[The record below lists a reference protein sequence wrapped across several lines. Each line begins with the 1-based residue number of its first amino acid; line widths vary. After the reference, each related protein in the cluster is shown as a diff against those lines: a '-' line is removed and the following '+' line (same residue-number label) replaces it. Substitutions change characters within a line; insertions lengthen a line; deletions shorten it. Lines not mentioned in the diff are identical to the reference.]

1 MAALEGG
8 RPGGRGAAQPPA
20 AAEQRVLRALEQ
32 RGPLT
37 GAELRGQLGDDA
49 FAQWKACV
57 LSPRVA
63 LRRVGR
69 RYLRLDQRVEG
80 YARLSPSILREFLT
94 YTVVAPADQQEAL
107 ERRAQELRTHI
118 EEVSRRKLDMARGV
132 AHAIGSQHAA
142 EVGDPPFCIVLAGD
156 IVYEMAHDVPRP
168 ERSTGSM
175 VRGSDL
181 DIVIIVEEEAPEELI
196 ARLDDAIYEKKY
208 RYLINPA
215 FREEIDYVIKRL
227 SRLREQSEFDT
238 FKKMVAC
245 KIFDEAMLLF
255 GNESLFGTAKGLLE
269 SRGVGERLREMEQSA
284 IESRE
289 QAESYL
295 LATEQH
301 VLQGDD
307 LYLFYTAAESD
318 EFE

>member
-1 MAALEGG
+1 M
-8 RPGGRGAAQPPA
+8 
-20 AAEQRVLRALEQ
+20 AEQRVIRALEQ
-32 RGPLT
+32 RGPMT
-37 GAELRGQLGDDA
+37 GAELRGAAGDDA
-49 FAQWKACV
+49 FAQWKACM

-63 LRRVGR
+63 MHRVGR
-69 RYLRLDQRVEG
+69 RYLRLDQKVEG

-94 YTVVAPADQQEAL
+94 YTVVALAEQEAAL
-107 ERRAQELRTHI
+107 ERRTQELRAHI

-132 AHAIGSQHAA
+132 ATAIGSQHSAGA
-142 EVGDPPFCIVLAGD
+142 GGEPPFCIVVAGD

-181 DIVIIVEEEAPEELI
+181 DIVTIVQEDAPEELI
-196 ARLDDAIYEKKY
+196 ARLDDSIYEKKY

-227 SRLREQSEFDT
+227 SRLREQSEFDS

-245 KIFDEAMLLF
+245 KIFDEAVLLF
-255 GNESLFGTAKGLLE
+255 GNEALFRAAKDLLE
-269 SRGVGERLREMEQSA
+269 SRGVSERLREMEQVA
-284 IESRE
+284 IASRE

>member
-1 MAALEGG
+1 MI
-8 RPGGRGAAQPPA
+8 
-20 AAEQRVLRALEQ
+20 RALGQ
-32 RGPLT
+32 HGPLT
-37 GAELRGQLGDDA
+37 GAELGAAVGDDA
-49 FAQWKACV
+49 FAQWKACT
-57 LSPRVA
+57 LSPWVA
-63 LRRVGR
+63 VRRVGR

-94 YTVVAPADQQEAL
+94 YTVVALAEQEAAL
-107 ERRAQELRTHI
+107 ERRAQELRAHI

-132 AHAIGSQHAA
+132 ATTVGSRHAA
-142 EVGDPPFCIVLAGD
+142 GTCGEPPFCIVVAGD

-181 DIVIIVEEEAPEELI
+181 DIVTIVEEDAPEELI
-196 ARLDDAIYEKKY
+196 ARLDDSIYEKKY

-227 SRLREQSEFDT
+227 SRLREQSEFNT

-245 KIFDEAMLLF
+245 KIFDEAVLLF
-255 GNESLFGTAKGLLE
+255 GSEYLFREAKELL
-269 SRGVGERLREMEQSA
+269 RCCGVAGQLQEMEQSA
-284 IESRE
+284 ITLRE
-289 QAESYL
+289 RAEDYL
-295 LATEQH
+295 LSTEQH
-301 VLQGDD
+301 VLQGED